1 MRAETAAT
9 ILEYLPG
16 CKWASPDSAKH
27 QQAAEVLDAFTHE
40 DIVQACKTLRATLS
54 RTHATAEEIA
64 GEVKRNQR
72 KAVIAAKAMQDGID
86 PYEVEQERKAMRSA
100 ILLAPADL
108 LRRAV
113 ALCRKT
119 GVLGAEPLSANREE
133 WSAYAVGMVYVTLE
147 RMERDGTTVRSEP

>member
-16 CKWASPDSAKH
+16 CKWASPDSTKH

-40 DIVQACKTLRATLS
+40 DIVQACKTLRASLS

-72 KAVIAAKAMQDGID
+72 KAAALVKQWEGVNTH
-86 PYEVEQERKAMRSA
+86 EVEQDRKAMRSA

-147 RMERDGTTVRSEP
+147 RMEAER